1 MRGLGYLFGILMLV
15 DAIPS
20 IFQPQFWVRYTERNL
35 KGYLPGSV
43 MRTMTDFSRLSDDAV
58 RGVAVL
64 ELIVGMMLLSLAS
77 MVPTVYFAGR
87 AKGHA
92 THTHEHVHGE
102 EEEEI
107 EEPL

>member
-1 MRGLGYLFGILMLV
+1 MRGLGYLFGILLLA

-43 MRTMTDFSRLSDDAV
+43 MRAMTEFSRLSDDTARGMAV
-58 RGVAVL
+58 V
-64 ELIVGMMLLSLAS
+64 ELVVGMTLLSLAS
-77 MVPTVYFAGR
+77 IAPTVYFVGR
-87 AKGHA
+87 TKGHV
-92 THTHEHVHGE
+92 THTHEHAHGE
-102 EEEEI
+102 EEEEN